1 MEFEI
6 RAGKKEA
13 GAEMLRG
20 KKAHVSLGGCG
31 HLRPVVKLGLK
42 AAQVLRLLGNENN
55 KLGCINQTYIIR
67 KV

>member
-13 GAEMLRG
+13 AAEMLRG

-31 HLRPVVKLGLK
+31 HLRLVVKLGLK